1 MKIKEMWKR
10 FINGDIEKQETEFL
24 PAILEVTETPPSPT
38 GRLVMWTILLFIV
51 VGIIWAL
58 VGHINEVAVA
68 SGKVIPTGQ
77 VKTVQV
83 KNKGIIKEIFVR
95 EGQHVSEGD
104 KLVVL
109 DPTSTEAN
117 YDSLSQRAAYFK
129 LDIERL
135 EAELEGKSFV
145 PQEDKNLEPADIMA
159 EKNLY
164 QTRVSQHRAE
174 LDAAR
179 SAVLQREAA
188 YTAEASNLEKYRG
201 MLEIAIEKEKRLQEL
216 SQQNA
221 ISEFQLLEQT
231 SQRINLEESYAAQ
244 QSTLAKA
251 QAELSEA
258 NDRLANV
265 ESSYQKDVMASLVE
279 SRKQYLS
286 YSEEI
291 KKADEDQRLSTITA
305 PCSGRVY
312 NLSVHT
318 VGGIVT
324 EAQPLLVIVPDGVEL
339 ELEVWADNKD
349 IGFIKEGQEAEVK
362 VATFNFQKFGV
373 VKAVVDEIAA
383 DAYSDKTD
391 PERDNKYRL
400 LLKMDNDSLDIN
412 GTDTALSPGMK
423 VDAEI
428 KIREKRIID
437 FFLDPF
443 RKYTSEALRE
453 R

>member
-1 MKIKEMWKR
+1 
-10 FINGDIEKQETEFL
+10 
-24 PAILEVTETPPSPT
+24 
-38 GRLVMWTILLFIV
+38 MWTILLFIV

-179 SAVLQREAA
+179 SAVIQREAA

-362 VATFNFQKFGV
+362 VARQSWHTGKLARHSHG
-373 VKAVVDEIAA
+373 
-383 DAYSDKTD
+383 
-391 PERDNKYRL
+391 
-400 LLKMDNDSLDIN
+400 
-412 GTDTALSPGMK
+412 
-423 VDAEI
+423 
-428 KIREKRIID
+428 
-437 FFLDPF
+437 
-443 RKYTSEALRE
+443 
-453 R
+453 

>member
-1 MKIKEMWKR
+1 MKIKEMWKS

-179 SAVLQREAA
+179 SAVLQR
-188 YTAEASNLEKYRG
+188 
-201 MLEIAIEKEKRLQEL
+201 
-216 SQQNA
+216 
-221 ISEFQLLEQT
+221 
-231 SQRINLEESYAAQ
+231 
-244 QSTLAKA
+244 
-251 QAELSEA
+251 
-258 NDRLANV
+258 
-265 ESSYQKDVMASLVE
+265 
-279 SRKQYLS
+279 
-286 YSEEI
+286 
-291 KKADEDQRLSTITA
+291 
-305 PCSGRVY
+305 
-312 NLSVHT
+312 
-318 VGGIVT
+318 
-324 EAQPLLVIVPDGVEL
+324 
-339 ELEVWADNKD
+339 
-349 IGFIKEGQEAEVK
+349 
-362 VATFNFQKFGV
+362 
-373 VKAVVDEIAA
+373 
-383 DAYSDKTD
+383 
-391 PERDNKYRL
+391 
-400 LLKMDNDSLDIN
+400 
-412 GTDTALSPGMK
+412 
-423 VDAEI
+423 
-428 KIREKRIID
+428 
-437 FFLDPF
+437 
-443 RKYTSEALRE
+443 
-453 R
+453 